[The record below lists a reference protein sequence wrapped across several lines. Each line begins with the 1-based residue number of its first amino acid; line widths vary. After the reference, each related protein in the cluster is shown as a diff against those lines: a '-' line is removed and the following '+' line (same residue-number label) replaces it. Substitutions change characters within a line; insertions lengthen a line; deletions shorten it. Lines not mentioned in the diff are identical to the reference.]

1 MNMKTGIIR
10 RIDYLGRIV
19 IPKEIRRK
27 LKLQE
32 DAPMEISIENNKVYL
47 ELYQPESTE
56 NQTDEIIKVNNT
68 LEYNGFKANI
78 RFSAEDKLIIGE
90 VTNDAG
96 DLLSFHCR
104 SADEI
109 ETKFINCIKDYIN
122 MKNKID
128 TH

>member
-1 MNMKTGIIR
+1 MKTGIIR

-32 DAPMEISIENNKVYL
+32 DDPMEFSIEGNKVCL
-47 ELYQPESTE
+47 ELYHPESTE
-56 NQTDEIIKVNNT
+56 NQTDEIKRNNDT
-68 LEYNGFKANI
+68 LEYKGFKAKI
-78 RFSAEDKLIIGE
+78 EFSADDKLIVGT
-90 VTNDAG
+90 VTNADG
-96 DLLSFHCR
+96 DCISFHCR

-109 ETKFINCIKDYIN
+109 ETKFVNCIKDYIN
-122 MKNKID
+122 MKNIID